1 MRSYLVL
8 ICLAIILSSIS
19 CKKKEIPVVFTGK
32 IVHLKDSSV
41 FANSMFV
48 IYARQESSKGV
59 VDATQ
64 KFSTNADGYFKVEFI
79 PKARIVSICYPDF
92 VTQVPEGEVGR
103 AKEFGKAYDFGT
115 LYANR

>member
-1 MRSYLVL
+1 MKKRLY
-8 ICLAIILSSIS
+8 LAIIALIVLFSS
-19 CKKKEIPVVFTGK
+19 CKKKEIAVVFTGR
-32 IVHLKDSSV
+32 IVHLKDSSA

-64 KFSTNADGYFKVEFI
+64 KFSTHAEGYFKVEFI

-92 VTQVPEGEVGR
+92 VTQEPMGEVGR